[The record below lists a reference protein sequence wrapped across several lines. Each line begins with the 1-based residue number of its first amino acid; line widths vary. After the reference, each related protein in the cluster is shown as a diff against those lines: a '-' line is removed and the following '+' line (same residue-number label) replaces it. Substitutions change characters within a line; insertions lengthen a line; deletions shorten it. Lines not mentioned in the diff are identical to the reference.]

1 MVPMLHFVIHLP
13 NMFNV
18 GHVSVTLRARNA
30 RRSKEYKMSL
40 IILQFSLY
48 RHIES

>member
-1 MVPMLHFVIHLP
+1 MVPMLHFVIHVP
-13 NMFNV
+13 NMFDV
-18 GHVSVTLRARNA
+18 GPVSVTLRDRNA

-40 IILQFSLY
+40 IILQSPLY